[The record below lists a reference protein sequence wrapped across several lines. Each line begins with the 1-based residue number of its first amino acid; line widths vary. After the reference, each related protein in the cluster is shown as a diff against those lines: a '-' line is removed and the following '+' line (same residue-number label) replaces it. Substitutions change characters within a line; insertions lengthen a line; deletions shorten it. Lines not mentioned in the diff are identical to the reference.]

1 MARKLKTYQTSLGFY
16 DLAVAAPSM
25 KAALNAW
32 GSRSNL
38 FHQGFAEETTD
49 PAIVTATMDN
59 PGVVLRRPVGSN
71 GAYREHAESP
81 TDLLTGKRSEAP
93 ARRKRK
99 EPETR
104 GHKIDAKAV
113 REAVRVSEKER
124 KHHEA
129 ERRVAQA
136 AREREVRT
144 TKLEATLRGLDEA
157 HRKNIADIESERAAL
172 DKRSQ
177 MEGERWE
184 KQKARLEARL
194 RRIRE

>member
-1 MARKLKTYQTSLGFY
+1 MGPRNFWHSGDVTANTYQRSGPPRPRPNYNLSF
-16 DLAVAAPSM
+16 DFEI
-25 KAALNAW
+25 
-32 GSRSNL
+32 SR
-38 FHQGFAEETTD
+38 D
-49 PAIVTATMDN
+49 DTM
-59 PGVVLRRPVGSN
+59 
-71 GAYREHAESP
+71 
-81 TDLLTGKRSEAP
+81 TGNRSEAP

-124 KHHEA
+124 KHHES